1 MEELLNT
8 IVELLR
14 AGECVDDARI
24 AKLCR
29 AANVGVADVALH
41 ASKKRILP
49 FYLRVREEE
58 PQRWAAWG
66 IDAQLEERL
75 LKALKSKPRR
85 TASGVATITVITK
98 PWPCGSDCLYCP
110 NDMRMPKSYL
120 ADEPACRRAERS
132 FFDPYL
138 QVASRLFTL
147 EQMGHVTDKVEL
159 IVLGGTWTDYPAAY
173 RLWFVERLF
182 AALNAAPQ
190 ERRAE
195 TLRLRSAYG
204 QAGISADEAE
214 LAAQTAAAQAQV
226 EEGSASYNEL
236 WPQLYGPQVPSWS
249 AAAAWQRGSAAELE
263 QQQRAN
269 ERAAHRVV
277 GLVVET
283 RPETL
288 SVPVLTELRALGCTK
303 VQIGVQS
310 LDAEV
315 CALNRRPSTPHDAE
329 RAFAL
334 LRLFGFKIHAHFM
347 ANLHGSTPERDVEG
361 YRLFVTDERFQP
373 DELKLYPCAL
383 IHGSALCRLYEEGAW
398 RPYGE
403 DELIDVLVQDV
414 LATPP
419 YTRVSRM
426 IRDFSAQDIVAGVK
440 KTNLRQ
446 MVEECLEPLRPQVGE
461 IRFREIG
468 TCELDAAS
476 LRLEDL
482 PYQTSVSCEHFLQ
495 WVDPSGRIAGF
506 LRLSLPKPAA
516 LEQYGPLPE
525 PLGCAMIREVH
536 VYGKAAALHAASGSA
551 QHLGLGSK
559 LIEEACRI
567 AGEAGFR
574 RINVISAVGTRAY
587 YAARGFEED
596 GLYQSRT
603 LPAV

>member
-1 MEELLNT
+1 MEELLKS

-14 AGECVDDARI
+14 AGECVDDARL

-29 AANVGVADVALH
+29 AANAGVSDVSRH
-41 ASKKRILP
+41 CSKKRILP

-58 PQRWAAWG
+58 PQRWASWDIG
-66 IDAQLEERL
+66 PQLEEQL
-75 LKALKSKPRR
+75 LKVLKSKPRR

-98 PWPCGSDCLYCP
+98 PWPCGSNCLYCP

-159 IVLGGTWTDYPAAY
+159 IVLGGTWTDYPRPY
-173 RLWFVERLF
+173 RIWFAERLF
-182 AALNAAPQ
+182 AALNASAA

-195 TLRLRSAYG
+195 CERLREAYR
-204 QAGISADEAE
+204 QAGISCEESE
-214 LAAQTAAAQAQV
+214 LAAQAAACQELV
-226 EEGSASYNEL
+226 EQGAASYNEL
-236 WPQLYGPQVPSWS
+236 WPRLYGPKVPSWS
-249 AAAAWQRGSAAELE
+249 SVAAWQRCEMDELE
-263 QQQRAN
+263 QRQRAN
-269 ERAAHRVV
+269 ETAAHRVV

-288 SVPVLTELRALGCTK
+288 SVPVLTELRRLGCTK
-303 VQIGVQS
+303 VQLGVQT
-310 LDAEV
+310 LDEEV
-315 CALNRRPSTPHDAE
+315 CALNLRPSRPQDAE
-329 RAFAL
+329 RSFAL

-347 ANLHGSTPERDVEG
+347 ANLFGSNPEHDVQG
-361 YRLFVTDERFQP
+361 YRRFVTSERFQP

-383 IHGSALCRLYEEGAW
+383 IRGSALCRSYRVGEW
-398 RPYGE
+398 RPYSE
-403 DELIDVLVQDV
+403 EELLDVLVQDV

-446 MVEECLEPLRPQVGE
+446 MVEARLEQLRAQVGE

-468 TCELDAAS
+468 TAELDQAE

-482 PYQTSVSCEHFLQ
+482 PYETTVSREHFLQ
-495 WVDPSGRIAGF
+495 WVDGSNRIAGF

-516 LEQYGPLPE
+516 LADYGPLPQ

-536 VYGKAAALHAASGSA
+536 VYGKAAALHAQSGSA
-551 QHLGLGSK
+551 QHLGLGTK
-559 LIEEACRI
+559 LIERAEHI
-567 AGEAGFR
+567 ARQEGFAQL
-574 RINVISAVGTRAY
+574 NVISAVGTRPY
-587 YAARGFEED
+587 YRARGFQD
-596 GLYQSRT
+596 CGLYQSKP
-603 LPAV
+603 LV

>member
-1 MEELLNT
+1 MEELLKS

-29 AANVGVADVALH
+29 AANAGVADVRRH

-66 IDAQLEERL
+66 IDAELEERL

-110 NDMRMPKSYL
+110 NDLRMPKSYL

-173 RLWFVERLF
+173 RTWFVERLF
-182 AALNAAPQ
+182 AALNAGAD
-190 ERRAE
+190 ERRSE
-195 TLRLRSAYG
+195 CERLRAAYR
-204 QAGISADEAE
+204 QAGIACGEDE
-214 LAAQTAAAQAQV
+214 LATQVAACQGQV
-226 EEGSASYNEL
+226 EQGSASYNEL
-236 WPQLYGPQVPSWS
+236 WPRLYGSGVPSWS
-249 AAAAWQRGSAAELE
+249 SVAAWQRATMGQLE
-263 QQQRAN
+263 GQQRAN
-269 ERAAHRVV
+269 ESAAHRVV

-283 RPETL
+283 RPEAL
-288 SVPVLTELRALGCTK
+288 SVPVLTELRQLGCTK
-303 VQIGVQS
+303 VQIGVQT
-310 LDAEV
+310 LDDGV
-315 CALNRRPSTPHDAE
+315 CALNRRPSRPQDAE

-347 ANLHGSTPERDVEG
+347 ANLRGSSPERDVQG
-361 YRLFVTDERFQP
+361 YRRFVTDERFQP

-383 IHGSALCRLYEEGAW
+383 IRGSALCRLYEAGEW
-398 RPYGE
+398 RPYSE
-403 DELIDVLVQDV
+403 EELLDVLVQDV

-446 MVEECLEPLRPQVGE
+446 MVESRLEPLRAQVSE
-461 IRFREIG
+461 IRFREIA
-468 TCELDAAS
+468 TAELDPAD
-476 LRLEDL
+476 LRLEDIA
-482 PYQTSVSCEHFLQ
+482 YATTVSTEHFLQ
-495 WVDPSGRIAGF
+495 WVDGGNRIAGF

-516 LEQYGPLPE
+516 LAEYGPLPA

-536 VYGKAAALHAASGSA
+536 VYGKAAALHAQSGSA
-551 QHLGLGSK
+551 QHLGLGTK
-559 LIEEACRI
+559 LIEQAERI
-567 AGEAGFR
+567 ARQAGYTQL
-574 RINVISAVGTRAY
+574 NVISAVGTRPY
-587 YAARGFEED
+587 YQARGFAES
-596 GLYQSRT
+596 GLYQT
-603 LPAV
+603 KQL